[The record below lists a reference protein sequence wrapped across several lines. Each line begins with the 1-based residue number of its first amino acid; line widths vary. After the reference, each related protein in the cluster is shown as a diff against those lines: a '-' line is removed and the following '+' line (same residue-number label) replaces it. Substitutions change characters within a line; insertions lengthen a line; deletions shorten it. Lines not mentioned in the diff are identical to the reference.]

1 MGKMK
6 GVSVCSTEREVW
18 YEGARRAIEARIR
31 AATNSNGA
39 GPGTGGGNTPPSA
52 VARGVVLFVGDGMGM
67 STLTAARIL
76 SGQRHGNTGEEAQLA
91 WDSFP
96 AVALSR
102 VYYLNFEF
110 YVVEEKQRYDS
121 STDSWSRTTL
131 VGATML
137 FSKICTR
144 SFLSYSFTISSR
156 FSLGN
161 SFPLR
166 LGNRGTE
173 REKGKEREQIEL
185 SSPTVFPGER
195 ITIHQRSAYYPEGC
209 N

>member
-1 MGKMK
+1 MGWVKNDNDMQENGQAAFGRLKEEAGRRRGKGEEGGDLCEEMGKMK
-6 GVSVCSTEREVW
+6 GVSFCSTEREVW

-39 GPGTGGGNTPPSA
+39 GSGGGGVGGGGNIPPSA

-102 VYYLNFEF
+102 
-110 YVVEEKQRYDS
+110 
-121 STDSWSRTTL
+121 
-131 VGATML
+131 
-137 FSKICTR
+137 
-144 SFLSYSFTISSR
+144 
-156 FSLGN
+156 FSL
-161 SFPLR
+161 
-166 LGNRGTE
+166 
-173 REKGKEREQIEL
+173 EKSSLSQLSLINLVIQQSGKTTKCLCE
-185 SSPTVFPGER
+185 
-195 ITIHQRSAYYPEGC
+195 

>member
-1 MGKMK
+1 MQENGQAAFGRLKEEAGRRRGKGVEGGDLCEEMGKMK
-6 GVSVCSTEREVW
+6 GVSFCSTEREVW

-39 GPGTGGGNTPPSA
+39 GSGGGGVGGGGNIPPSA

-102 VYYLNFEF
+102 DDGSGVGLVVANITKKKTNFHF
-110 YVVEEKQRYDS
+110 VS
-121 STDSWSRTTL
+121 SLEACIILIDFENIDPTTECVNDL
-131 VGATML
+131 TH
-137 FSKICTR
+137 FR
-144 SFLSYSFTISSR
+144 
-156 FSLGN
+156 
-161 SFPLR
+161 
-166 LGNRGTE
+166 
-173 REKGKEREQIEL
+173 
-185 SSPTVFPGER
+185 
-195 ITIHQRSAYYPEGC
+195 
-209 N
+209 